1 MKKLLVFIGAAA
13 FLLSCGPSVNPQLRA
28 KLDPLF
34 SGGPSKNY
42 GSGRRFTRPMA
53 YAVGQYVVHGTVD
66 GDGKKSVSK
75 TSIVGREE
83 GGWIIE
89 SYSLDDTKES
99 ISQMLI
105 VGLDSAAKT
114 GNVDGVEIRWVKFQD
129 DQGAIQTI
137 EGPMLMM
144 MKSLYRGSLSA
155 FKVKTSSFIDG
166 GAVEVPAGTFTGTNR
181 IDAEATFFG
190 RTYKSTGWHHSGV
203 PINGL
208 VKSVSDDGENKTVLL
223 RFGTRGAVAELK

>member
-1 MKKLLVFIGAAA
+1 MKKLLVLIGAAA

-28 KLDPLF
+28 KLEPMF
-34 SGGPSKNY
+34 SGASGQNY
-42 GSGRRFTRPMA
+42 RAARRFTGPMS
-53 YAVGQYVVHGTVD
+53 YAVGQYVVHGSTD
-66 GDGKKSVSK
+66 EDGKKSVSK
-75 TSIVGREE
+75 TSIVGRQD

-99 ISQMLI
+99 VSQMLI
-105 VGLDSAAKT
+105 VGLESAAKT
-114 GNVDGVEIRWVKFQD
+114 GNMDGVELRWVKFRD

-144 MKSLYRGSLSA
+144 MKSLYKGSLST
-155 FKVKTSSFIDG
+155 FNVKTSGFVDG
-166 GAVEVPAGTFTGTNR
+166 GTVQVPAGNFSGTNR
-181 IDAEATFFG
+181 IEAEATFFG
-190 RTYKSTGWHHSGV
+190 RTFKSTGWHHSSV

-208 VKSVSDDGENKTVLL
+208 VKSVSDDGEQQTVLL